1 MRTKHKLTQLQDA
14 AQALRQAIQDAVA
27 DEDLKSAMTSLT
39 ALRVVEQR
47 LSRMSQAHDEELV
60 ESVGIYGGPD
70 LLRCRKC
77 GIVLDIDA
85 RESADE
91 EESIVLYGR
100 CQQ

>member
-1 MRTKHKLTQLQDA
+1 MRTKSKITKLTDV
-14 AQALRQAIQDAVA
+14 AQ
-27 DEDLKSAMTSLT
+27 

-47 LSRMSQAHDEELV
+47 LSRMTQAHDEELV

-77 GIVLDIDA
+77 GIVLDVDA

-91 EESIVLYGR
+91 EESIALYGR
-100 CQQ
+100 CNS